1 MWYMDA
7 VFTLC
12 DVVNA
17 YVIAI
22 VTGHQHPFKITAAA
36 GTQLALSCVSC
47 VSSRDEANDATVN
60 GIGQMIRLREPRRVV
75 DHG

>member
-17 YVIAI
+17 SVTTV
-22 VTGHQHPFKITAAA
+22 VTGHQHPVKTTTAAGA
-36 GTQLALSCVSC
+36 QLALSCLSC
-47 VSSRDEANDATVN
+47 VSSRSEANKDATVN
-60 GIGQMIRLREPRRVV
+60 GIGQL
-75 DHG
+75 GK